1 MKPQHYKV
9 TYTTPTGRELFQ
21 LVGAVTPSH
30 AVTLWKASVANC
42 YKFVSVKAL

>member
-1 MKPQHYKV
+1 MNPQHYKV

-21 LVGAVTPSH
+21 LVSAVSVSH